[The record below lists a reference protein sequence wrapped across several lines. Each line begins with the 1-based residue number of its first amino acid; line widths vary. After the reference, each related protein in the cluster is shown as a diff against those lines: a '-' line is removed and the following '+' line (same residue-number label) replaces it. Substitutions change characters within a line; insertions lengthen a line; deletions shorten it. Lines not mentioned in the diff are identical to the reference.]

1 MTFSALTVKIA
12 GVTLKHVI
20 KTEEKVRLWKSCGRE
35 STSKTDVFVFCKCVS
50 KKPSRRG
57 CIYRL

>member
-1 MTFSALTVKIA
+1 MKFPVIAVKIA
-12 GVTLKHVI
+12 DIALQHVS
-20 KTEEKVRLWKSCGRE
+20 KKEEKVRLWKSCGRE
-35 STSKTDVFVFCKCVS
+35 PTSKTDVYIFCKCVS